1 MAKKFNL
8 ADYVQPVAVSESDTP
23 ELRDIPLRK
32 LLENGR
38 NYYGI
43 RNVEEL
49 AESIALNGQIEP
61 LVVYPYGAGDLY
73 RLISGHRRLAALRY
87 NKAETARCLVIPKPE
102 SSAREDL
109 LIIQA
114 NAQRVK
120 TPGELAVEAQKMT
133 SALIALKREGVELPG
148 RLRDAVADAMGVSSS
163 KLGRI
168 QAIENNLRVPGFR
181 QAWKDGKLPEAA
193 AYELSQLNESD
204 QYAALDLLIDEGI
217 NYEKADIKAVQR
229 VKKRLALGAS
239 PAQDLAAQAEKL
251 GLTIREGDYSPL
263 FAYYV
268 RDAVPGNVQKD
279 LRGLTK
285 AQALERLHRFGFSHA
300 CSAGPGY
307 YYITDPNGL
316 TLKEPIGKRL
326 KWAEVWELLAMSA
339 LAASAGGA
347 SPSPTETT
355 GSGAAPD
362 PMKAPTVTVS
372 WAPWRNCV
380 NDPPEGWTLA
390 FVLDPWAADTHAYDL
405 QIAQYH
411 DGKWWGTYDAS
422 GEEIEVDLY
431 SWWCPAPAIQAEV
444 WEDRE

>member
-1 MAKKFNL
+1 M
-8 ADYVQPVAVSESDTP
+8 
-23 ELRDIPLRK
+23 R
-32 LLENGR
+32 
-38 NYYGI
+38 
-43 RNVEEL
+43 
-49 AESIALNGQIEP
+49 
-61 LVVYPYGAGDLY
+61 
-73 RLISGHRRLAALRY
+73 
-87 NKAETARCLVIPKPE
+87 
-102 SSAREDL
+102 
-109 LIIQA
+109 
-114 NAQRVK
+114 
-120 TPGELAVEAQKMT
+120 
-133 SALIALKREGVELPG
+133 
-148 RLRDAVADAMGVSSS
+148 
-163 KLGRI
+163 
-168 QAIENNLRVPGFR
+168 
-181 QAWKDGKLPEAA
+181 LPEAA
-193 AYELSQLNESD
+193 AYELSQLGEAD

-229 VKKRLALGAS
+229 VKKRVALGES

-251 GLTIREGDYSPL
+251 GIEIREGDYSPL

-279 LRGLTK
+279 LQGLTK

-300 CSAGPGY
+300 CQSGPGY
-307 YYITDPNGL
+307 YYVTDLNGL
-316 TLKEPIGKRL
+316 TIKEPIGKRL
-326 KWAEVWELLAMSA
+326 KWPEVWELLAMSA

-347 SPSPTETT
+347 SPSPTEMT
-355 GSGAAPD
+355 GGSAAPD
-362 PMKAPTVTVS
+362 PMKAPTVAVS

>member
-1 MAKKFNL
+1 M
-8 ADYVQPVAVSESDTP
+8 
-23 ELRDIPLRK
+23 
-32 LLENGR
+32 
-38 NYYGI
+38 
-43 RNVEEL
+43 
-49 AESIALNGQIEP
+49 
-61 LVVYPYGAGDLY
+61 
-73 RLISGHRRLAALRY
+73 
-87 NKAETARCLVIPKPE
+87 
-102 SSAREDL
+102 
-109 LIIQA
+109 
-114 NAQRVK
+114 
-120 TPGELAVEAQKMT
+120 
-133 SALIALKREGVELPG
+133 
-148 RLRDAVADAMGVSSS
+148 
-163 KLGRI
+163 
-168 QAIENNLRVPGFR
+168 
-181 QAWKDGKLPEAA
+181 
-193 AYELSQLNESD
+193 
-204 QYAALDLLIDEGI
+204 
-217 NYEKADIKAVQR
+217 QR
-229 VKKRLALGAS
+229 VKKRLALGES

-339 LAASAGGA
+339 MAASVGTPH
-347 SPSPTETT
+347 PSAAPTPFPQGE
-355 GSGAAPD
+355 GSGPD